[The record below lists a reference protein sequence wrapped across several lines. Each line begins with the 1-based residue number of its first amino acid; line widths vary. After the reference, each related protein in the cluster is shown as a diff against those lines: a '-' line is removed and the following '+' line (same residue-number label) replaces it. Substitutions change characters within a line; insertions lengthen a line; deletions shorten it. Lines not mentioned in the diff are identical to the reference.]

1 LLSGLEEAAGLPLRF
16 AQVRE
21 DSLIDLAVVERFPR
35 PPEVL
40 MVASG
45 GCTAAL
51 LAASGKTGPLHL
63 VDPNSAQLALSRLK
77 LDLLASERPSRLARL
92 GHGAMPPEARR
103 KWLLEALD
111 RLRLPAD
118 ALGPIDFVAEAGP
131 DYSGRYERL
140 FLALRAALDEHGKEV
155 ESLLL
160 LSDPD
165 GQARL
170 LSAGTTLGQA
180 LDTALAQVM
189 ALPNLIRLF
198 GEEATQNPVQPFDRH
213 FAERVRAVS
222 ATLPAASNPY
232 LWQMLLGRYPDGAA
246 AAWLSAPRPAKIPAV
261 ICECAF
267 MLPVLKRSVRGF
279 DFVHLSNILDWLPEG
294 RAAETLEHAAATLRP
309 GGCIL
314 VRQLNSSLD
323 IPSLGPQF
331 RWDTEGA
338 RELHRRDR
346 SFFYKALHWGFKR

>member
-1 LLSGLEEAAGLPLRF
+1 LSGLEAAAGLPLAF

-21 DSLIDLAVVERFPR
+21 DSLIDLSVVERFAG

-51 LAASGKTGPLHL
+51 LAASGKTASLHL
-63 VDPNSAQLALSRLK
+63 VDPNSSQLALSRLK
-77 LDLLASERPSRLARL
+77 LDLLASDRPSRLARL
-92 GHGAMPPEARR
+92 GHSAMPPEERR
-103 KWLLEALD
+103 TWLLEALD
-111 RLRLPAD
+111 RLGLPAG
-118 ALGPIDFVAEAGP
+118 ALGPIEFVAEAGP

-140 FLALRAALDEHGKEV
+140 FLALRAALDEHAREV

-160 LSDPD
+160 LSDLVRQ
-165 GQARL
+165 GGL

-180 LDTALAQVM
+180 LDSALAQVM

-198 GEEATQNPVQPFDRH
+198 GEEATQNPAQPFDRH
-213 FAERVRAVS
+213 FAERLRAVS

-232 LWQMLLGRYPDGAA
+232 LWQMLLGRYPEGMPV
-246 AAWLSAPRPAKIPAV
+246 AWLSAPQSTKIPAV
-261 ICECAF
+261 RCECAF
-267 MLPVLKRSVRGF
+267 MLPVLKRSARSF
-279 DFVHLSNILDWLPEG
+279 DFVHLSNILDWLPASL
-294 RAAETLEHAAATLRP
+294 AAETLEHAAAALRA
-309 GGCIL
+309 GGCVL

-323 IPSLGPQF
+323 IPALGPQF
-331 RWDTEGA
+331 HWETEAA

-346 SFFYKALHWGFKR
+346 SFFYRALHWGFKR